1 MNLDESISI
10 YILMIE
16 LISFAGRGK
25 KISSPV
31 VFFLHSEFL
40 YSNVNMLCCKM
51 DIYNYSDFIS

>member
-10 YILMIE
+10 SIFMIE

-31 VFFLHSEFL
+31 VLFLHSEFS
-40 YSNVNMLCCKM
+40 YSNVNMQCCKM